1 MLAGDGQLY
10 SRIPALLN
18 TQPLLELDY
27 IATDRHPQALEA
39 AQAKLQQL
47 NITQGQWDPSDPA
60 PSNLGGANLVVCNY
74 ALASLG
80 DPATA
85 VGNMVAALKE
95 GGFLLLHTLLRG
107 HPLGE
112 TVTFLTCPEPQ
123 QGQRHLL
130 SQVLAG
136 LGLGGRGWG
145 AEGWG
150 RVGGAGPGQ
159 GGPARR
165 LPSPDPLNSQD
176 EWESLFAGTSL
187 HLVALK
193 KSFYGSVLFLCRR
206 LAPRDS
212 PIFLPVEDT
221 SFQWVDSLKVSP
233 SQPPPGRADSAPML
247 GPGEPTP
254 SGNPSLVNPFF
265 ILLQN
270 ILADSSSQPVWLM
283 AVGCTTSGVVGLV
296 NCLRKEPDGH
306 RIR

>member
-10 SRIPALLN
+10 SRIPTLLN

-27 IATDRHPQALEA
+27 TATDRHPQALEA

-47 NITQGQWDPSDPA
+47 DITQGQWDPSDPA
-60 PSNLGGANLVVCNY
+60 PSKLCGSNLVLCNY

-85 VGNMVAALKE
+85 VSNMVAALKE

-130 SQVLAG
+130 SQVQAEP
-136 LGLGGRGWG
+136 GLGGWGWG
-145 AEGWG
+145 GGTG
-150 RVGGAGPGQ
+150 RLQ
-159 GGPARR
+159 
-165 LPSPDPLNSQD
+165 SPDPLNSQD
-176 EWESLFAGTSL
+176 EWERLFAGASL

-206 LAPRDS
+206 LAPLDS

-233 SQPPPGRADSAPML
+233 SQPLPGQADPAPVSGPGGIPPIRQPFPRQPFLHPSTEHPGRFLLPARMAHGCWLHHLRGRGL
-247 GPGEPTP
+247 GELSPER
-254 SGNPSLVNPFF
+254 
-265 ILLQN
+265 
-270 ILADSSSQPVWLM
+270 A
-283 AVGCTTSGVVGLV
+283 
-296 NCLRKEPDGH
+296 
-306 RIR
+306 

>member
-10 SRIPALLN
+10 SRIPTLLN
-18 TQPLLELDY
+18 LQPLLQLDY
-27 IATDRHPQALEA
+27 TATDRHPQALEA

-60 PSNLGGANLVVCNY
+60 PSNLGGANLVVCNC

-123 QGQRHLL
+123 QGQQHLL
-130 SQVLAG
+130 SQVRAG
-136 LGLGGRGWG
+136 PGLGGRGLG
-145 AEGWG
+145 G
-150 RVGGAGPGQ
+150 GGAG
-159 GGPARR
+159 R
-165 LPSPDPLNSQD
+165 LLSPDPLNLQD
-176 EWESLFAGTSL
+176 EWESLFAGASL

-206 LAPRDS
+206 LAPHDS

-233 SQPPPGRADSAPML
+233 SQPPPGQADPAPVP
-247 GPGEPTP
+247 GPGEPAPLRQSTLP
-254 SGNPSLVNPFF
+254 SSFYRTSWPIPPPGPCGLW
-265 ILLQN
+265 LLAAPPQGSW
-270 ILADSSSQPVWLM
+270 AW
-283 AVGCTTSGVVGLV
+283 
-296 NCLRKEPDGH
+296 
-306 RIR
+306 